1 MGQVIFVVAILA
13 LVLLLIPNFSPYKWA
28 KCTASGLVAV
38 PILFVVLSP
47 MVSKLKRN
55 IGYMVD
61 ATKPIFWDKERDQI
75 ARAVRDED
83 PEKLKKL
90 LKLPVLKL
98 NLDGEL
104 LAFAISE
111 TSVTAYRPEGK
122 LDYI

>member
-1 MGQVIFVVAILA
+1 
-13 LVLLLIPNFSPYKWA
+13 
-28 KCTASGLVAV
+28 VAV